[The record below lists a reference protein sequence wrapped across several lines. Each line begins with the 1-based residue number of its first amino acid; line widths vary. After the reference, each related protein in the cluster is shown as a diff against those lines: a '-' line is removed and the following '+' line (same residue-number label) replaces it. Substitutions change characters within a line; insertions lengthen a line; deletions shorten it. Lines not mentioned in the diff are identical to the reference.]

1 MRPLLACLVHEKP
14 DCVLDLVK
22 NLRALNPDAAILLY
36 NGGLDP
42 ALLTDPALGRFG
54 AMVHPSPRRQE
65 WGRLH
70 EFAVDCMAFALERI
84 PFDFMTIVDSDQLGL
99 RTGYTDAVARFMEA
113 HPRCGV
119 AGSSDAV
126 YSASATVGPVQVAWR
141 ELDLWKPLLRQFANG
156 ESQFAR
162 WTFWPSTIITRDC
175 SEALVRLFR
184 ESAHLQELLNHSKL
198 WATEEILFPTL
209 AALLGFEVHRSP
221 ATYEYVRYRE
231 RYSPGHVDLAFHRSD
246 AYWIHPVNRDIHD
259 PLRRRVR
266 EKLRYDERLT
276 EVVHF
281 QPAQIQPVNGHS
293 DHEPPLLLMR
303 PIFEAVRRVE
313 GWLEE
318 DEADLLMAACG
329 RALDRHRDEAALVE
343 IGSYCGRSTVALA
356 SVIRSRSPRA
366 RLHAIDPHEGTVGAS
381 GIDLQTAE
389 PTYTR
394 FQANI
399 RAAGVEQFIQTI
411 RQRSYEVQW
420 NGPVSFLFV
429 DGLHDYENVSRDFRH
444 FEPHLTADAWVA
456 FHDYAD
462 YYPGVR
468 RFVDELLAGG
478 GYERVALSRS
488 LLVVRRL
495 STAAQPAP
503 QMLPLVTCIM
513 ATCDR
518 RSVASKAIDYF
529 KRQSYPNRELI
540 VMDDGT
546 DAIEDL
552 LPPDPRIRYI
562 RMPHRRTMGAK
573 HNLCCEAAAGEII
586 VHWDDDDWMS
596 DSRLD
601 YQVTALM
608 KRTERSINGLSR
620 LFFLD
625 PVAPRAWEYIYSQ
638 GMPSWIAGGTFCYR
652 KSLWQHHRFEDISE
666 GADTRFIW
674 SLQGA
679 EIEALE
685 DNSFYVATVHPRNTS
700 PKHTRDARWHPLPL
714 DRIRSLM
721 HNDWD
726 FYEHWPI
733 R

>member
-1 MRPLLACLVHEKP
+1 
-14 DCVLDLVK
+14 
-22 NLRALNPDAAILLY
+22 
-36 NGGLDP
+36 
-42 ALLTDPALGRFG
+42 
-54 AMVHPSPRRQE
+54 
-65 WGRLH
+65 
-70 EFAVDCMAFALERI
+70 
-84 PFDFMTIVDSDQLGL
+84 
-99 RTGYTDAVARFMEA
+99 
-113 HPRCGV
+113 
-119 AGSSDAV
+119 
-126 YSASATVGPVQVAWR
+126 
-141 ELDLWKPLLRQFANG
+141 
-156 ESQFAR
+156 
-162 WTFWPSTIITRDC
+162 
-175 SEALVRLFR
+175 
-184 ESAHLQELLNHSKL
+184 
-198 WATEEILFPTL
+198 
-209 AALLGFEVHRSP
+209 
-221 ATYEYVRYRE
+221 
-231 RYSPGHVDLAFHRSD
+231 
-246 AYWIHPVNRDIHD
+246 
-259 PLRRRVR
+259 
-266 EKLRYDERLT
+266 
-276 EVVHF
+276 
-281 QPAQIQPVNGHS
+281 
-293 DHEPPLLLMR
+293 
-303 PIFEAVRRVE
+303 
-313 GWLEE
+313 
-318 DEADLLMAACG
+318 
-329 RALDRHRDEAALVE
+329 
-343 IGSYCGRSTVALA
+343 
-356 SVIRSRSPRA
+356 
-366 RLHAIDPHEGTVGAS
+366 
-381 GIDLQTAE
+381 
-389 PTYTR
+389 
-394 FQANI
+394 
-399 RAAGVEQFIQTI
+399 
-411 RQRSYEVQW
+411 
-420 NGPVSFLFV
+420 
-429 DGLHDYENVSRDFRH
+429 
-444 FEPHLTADAWVA
+444 
-456 FHDYAD
+456 
-462 YYPGVR
+462 
-468 RFVDELLAGG
+468 
-478 GYERVALSRS
+478 
-488 LLVVRRL
+488 
-495 STAAQPAP
+495 
-503 QMLPLVTCIM
+503 MLPLVTCIM

-638 GMPSWIAGGTFCYR
+638 GLPSWIAGGTFCYR